1 MSTFSSLK
9 IFMIFSSP
17 LVIKLPNML
26 SVYTSPA
33 SEFCFLLSSPP
44 LYPSL
49 YVEQMVICIELEAP
63 RVIRFKKKACLHR
76 ICIYYIS
83 PETIY
88 VINNTYF
95 TYYMCLYC
103 FYILHRSLY
112 IMYYMH
118 IIYNIKKDIYVSLG
132 TNILMSSKASI
143 WVVESLEEI

>member
-83 PETIY
+83 PETIM
-88 VINNTYF
+88 F
-95 TYYMCLYC
+95 LYC
-103 FYILHRSLY
+103 FYILHILLY

>member
-1 MSTFSSLK
+1 
-9 IFMIFSSP
+9 MIFSSP

-26 SVYTSPA
+26 SIYTSPA

-49 YVEQMVICIELEAP
+49 YVEQMVMCIELEAP

-76 ICIYYIS
+76 ICIYYFS

-95 TYYMCLYC
+95 IYYM
-103 FYILHRSLY
+103 FLY
-112 IMYYMH
+112 ITYI
-118 IIYNIKKDIYVSLG
+118 IIYYVLYAYY
-132 TNILMSSKASI
+132 I
-143 WVVESLEEI
+143 

>member
-26 SVYTSPA
+26 SIYTSLA

-49 YVEQMVICIELEAP
+49 YVEQMVMCIELEAP

-76 ICIYYIS
+76 ICIHYIS

-95 TYYMCLYC
+95 IYYMFLYC
-103 FYILHRSLY
+103 FYILHILLY

-118 IIYNIKKDIYVSLG
+118 IIYNIKKDIYVSLR